1 MPLINVEFADH
12 IGTVV
17 MNHVEKRNALSNALI
32 EEVLGAIQHFNQ
44 TGARVIVL
52 RAPPGSRVWSAG
64 HDVSELPDRGRDP
77 LGWGDS
83 LRVVIRAIQES
94 PAPVIAHIE
103 GSVWGGG
110 CEVALACDI
119 LVATSDASFAI
130 TPAKLGVPYNLG
142 GVLTLM
148 NMVPHPVLREML
160 FTARPIPARQ
170 AFNLGMINAICEASE
185 IDARVADMAQAIAAN
200 SPLSIAAM
208 KEEIRLLAGAHS
220 VSPELF
226 ERVQALRRTVYDSH
240 DYQEGLDAFR
250 EKRKPVFCGH

>member
-12 IGTVV
+12 VGTVV

-32 EEVLGAIQHFNQ
+32 DEMLAAIEHFNQ

-94 PAPVIAHIE
+94 PAPVIALIE

-119 LVATSDASFAI
+119 LVATRDASFAI

-160 FTARPIPARQ
+160 FTARPIPAQQ

-185 IDARVADMAQAIAAN
+185 IDARVADMARAIAAN

-226 ERVQALRRTVYDSH
+226 ERVQALRRAVYDSH

-250 EKRKPVFCGH
+250 EKRKPVFRGR

>member
-1 MPLINVEFADH
+1 MSLVQTSFSDE
-12 IGTVV
+12 IGTLV
-17 MNHVEKRNALSNALI
+17 MNHAEKRNALCAALI
-32 EEVLGAIQHFNQ
+32 DEVLSAIAGFNER
-44 TGARVIVL
+44 GARVIVL
-52 RAPPGSRVWSAG
+52 RAPPGARVWSAG

-83 LRVVIRAIQES
+83 LRTVIRGIQES

-119 LVATSDASFAI
+119 LIATTGASFAI

-148 NMVPHPVLREML
+148 NMIPHPVLREML

-170 AFNLGMINAICEASE
+170 AFNLGMINAVVDASE
-185 IDARVADMAQAIAAN
+185 IDAYVDDLARAIAAN
-200 SPLSIAAM
+200 SPLSIKAM

-220 VSPELF
+220 ISPELF
-226 ERVQALRRTVYDSH
+226 ERVQGLRRVVYDSL
-240 DYQEGLDAFR
+240 DYQEGLNAFR
-250 EKRKPVFCGH
+250 EKRKPAFVGK